1 MAGVF
6 LALMITSGFFAL
18 GGYLWSIGTDL
29 RARKNAAVAAEE
41 GQTQSSAGASGHH
54 AALGSDAAPPD
65 DEIHEVR
72 LGFSFSAVGSRLR
85 TEGWRGALPWLLA
98 ATGLLALLVF
108 GALAL
113 FASLPSRLFGVA
125 ALAVAVYVAY
135 TELRSFWRALRGQDE

>member
-29 RARKNAAVAAEE
+29 RARKKAAVAAEE
-41 GQTQSSAGASGHH
+41 GQTEASAGAADS
-54 AALGSDAAPPD
+54 APLG
-65 DEIHEVR
+65 DETHEVR
-72 LGFSFSAVGSRLR
+72 LGFSFSAVGSRVR
-85 TEGWRGALPWLLA
+85 TEGWRGALPWVVA
-98 ATGLLALLVF
+98 ATGLLALLIF

-113 FASLPSRLFGVA
+113 FASLPSKLFGVS

-135 TELRSFWRALRGQDE
+135 TELRSLWRALRGQDE